1 MKRHAAVLLAALGA
15 AAAAPATLAERAAAL
30 RADHDSAH
38 SGKLLEYL
46 LARSGL
52 DSCARALR
60 GQDRGERELECGEA
74 ERRIAACE
82 ARRESWTR
90 ALDQFTL
97 DAIAAGQQK
106 RHATLIRSSLPPC
119 PGTLPDSRDAPGE
132 ALTAANRRD
141 RQALPGYPVCESYL
155 RAMIGAA
162 DEAKA
167 VLVEGLAQDLVE
179 RCGAEHPDYRRQAN
193 AALIRVGLDPA
204 LLDRPRPPTAGAS
217 AVSK

>member
-97 DAIAAGQQK
+97 DAIAAVGQGARARRQA
-106 RHATLIRSSLPPC
+106 R
-119 PGTLPDSRDAPGE
+119 PDQRRVALLLASRDAPGE